1 MSVRIAPSVLS
12 ADLGRL
18 REQVEQAVA
27 GGAEWIHVDVM
38 DGHFVPNLTFGA
50 PMIRALRALTDRP
63 IDVHLMVQHPEHYI
77 TEYADA
83 GAAVFTFH
91 PEATVHVQRHL
102 AAARERGML
111 AGLAL
116 NPGTPLAYVE
126 EVVDDLDLVLVMSV
140 NPGYGGQS
148 YLPASTDKIRRIRA
162 VLDRAGSRATLEVDG
177 GITTETIAEPWGAGA
192 DTFVAGTAVF
202 GAADPARAVREL
214 RRRCAVLAGLC
225 PDNGSSWWWY

>member
-1 MSVRIAPSVLS
+1 VSVRIAPSVLS

-50 PMIRALRALTDRP
+50 PMIRALRELTDRP
-63 IDVHLMVQHPEHYI
+63 VDVHLMVEYPERYLA
-77 TEYADA
+77 EYADA

-102 AAARERGML
+102 AAARERGMM

-116 NPGTPLAYVE
+116 NPGTPLVYLE
-126 EVVDDLDLVLVMSV
+126 EVVDDVDVVLVMSV

-148 YLPASTDKIRRIRA
+148 YLAASTDKIRRVRA
-162 VLDRAGSRATLEVDG
+162 VLDRAGSRAALEVDG
-177 GITTETIAEPWGAGA
+177 GITVETIAEAWGAGA

-202 GAADPARAVREL
+202 GAGDPARAVREL
-214 RRRCAVLAGLC
+214 RRRCAVLA
-225 PDNGSSWWWY
+225 

>member
-1 MSVRIAPSVLS
+1 VSARISPSVLS

-38 DGHFVPNLTFGA
+38 DGHFVPNLSFGA
-50 PMIRALRALTDRP
+50 PMIRALRRITDRP
-63 IDVHLMVQHPEHYI
+63 LDVHLMVERPESYI
-77 TEYADA
+77 AEYADA

-91 PEATVHVQRHL
+91 PEATVHVQRQL
-102 AAARERGML
+102 AAVRERGMR

-116 NPGTPLAYVE
+116 NPATPIDLIE
-126 EVVDDLDLVLVMSV
+126 EVVPDLDLVLVMSV

-148 YLPASTDKIRRIRA
+148 YLPGATDKIRRVRA
-162 VLDRAGSRATLEVDG
+162 LLDGRRSGATLEVDG
-177 GITTETIAEPWGAGA
+177 GITTDTIADAWGAGA

-202 GAADPARAVREL
+202 GAPDPAAAVRHL
-214 RRRCAVLAGLC
+214 VRRCAVRV
-225 PDNGSSWWWY
+225 

>member
-18 REQVEQAVA
+18 REQVERAVE

-50 PMIRALRALTDRP
+50 PIIRALRRITDRP
-63 IDVHLMVQHPEHYI
+63 IDVHLMVYHPQHYI
-77 TEYADA
+77 TEFAEA
-83 GAAVFTFH
+83 GASVFTFH
-91 PEATVHVQRHL
+91 PEAAVHVQRHL
-102 AAARERGML
+102 AAVRERGML

-116 NPGTPLAYVE
+116 NPSTPVAHME
-126 EVVDDLDLVLVMSV
+126 EVVDDLDLVLIMSV

-148 YLPASTDKIRRIRA
+148 YLPAATEKIRRVRA
-162 VLDRAGSRATLEVDG
+162 LLDRAGSRATLEVDG
-177 GITTETIAEPWGAGA
+177 GITTETIAEAWSAGA

-202 GAADPARAVREL
+202 GVPDPAQAVREL
-214 RRRCAVLAGLC
+214 QRRCAVLA
-225 PDNGSSWWWY
+225 

>member
-1 MSVRIAPSVLS
+1 
-12 ADLGRL
+12 LGRL

-50 PMIRALRALTDRP
+50 PLIQALRRVTDRP
-63 IDVHLMVQHPEHYI
+63 LDVHLMVQHPERYI
-77 TEYADA
+77 AEYADA

-102 AAARERGML
+102 AAVREHGML

-116 NPGTPLAYVE
+116 NPASPLALIE
-126 EVVDDLDLVLVMSV
+126 EVVGDLDLVLIMSV

-148 YLPASTDKIRRIRA
+148 YLPASTDKIRRTRA
-162 VLDRAGSRATLEVDG
+162 LLDRHRSRAALEVDG
-177 GITTETIAEPWGAGA
+177 GITVDTIAEPWGAGA

-202 GAADPARAVREL
+202 GADDPAEAVRAL
-214 RRRCAVLAGLC
+214 SRRCAVRV
-225 PDNGSSWWWY
+225 